1 MYLQYLVPFYNI
13 FKYNSLLDIYAVMV
27 ILMNANKYT
36 GDMLNENSHL
46 KFVTLN

>member
-1 MYLQYLVPFYNI
+1 MTLA
-13 FKYNSLLDIYAVMV
+13 IYAVMV
-27 ILMNANKYT
+27 ILMNADKYT

>member
-1 MYLQYLVPFYNI
+1 MILA
-13 FKYNSLLDIYAVMV
+13 IYAVIV
-27 ILMNANKYT
+27 ILMNADKYT